1 MPRTKLDK
9 QPSKLYILLNGA
21 AAGKTRYELGEILGR
36 CPQTVKTK
44 MRNPETLTVAELTK
58 LSRHLHI
65 PLEDLRQAITY

>member
-1 MPRTKLDK
+1 MHRTKLDK

-36 CPQTVKTK
+36 CPQTVKER